1 MGLTKS
7 HQGHWALYRGSLE
20 RNEPQMRKRRHL
32 LSWASWG
39 RGGELTFPVHLWY
52 TFHSYFFLLPFY
64 FLFSDPN
71 RSCKTREKDFLGG
84 PVVKT
89 PHFQCSGVR
98 VWPLVRELRSHMLC
112 GTAKQL
118 KNKTTEGGTW
128 GLLVCK
134 THHMQSPCWNF
145 VQLWTSSLVWN
156 FQ

>member
-1 MGLTKS
+1 MSPQWGSQRAIKGTGS
-7 HQGHWALYRGSLE
+7 CTGVAWRGMSPRWGKGGICSLG
-20 RNEPQMRKRRHL
+20 Q
-32 LSWASWG
+32 SWG
-39 RGGELTFPVHLWY
+39 RGGELTFPVHLWC

-64 FLFSDPN
+64 FW
-71 RSCKTREKDFLGG
+71 EKDFLGG
-84 PVVKT
+84 PMVKT

-98 VWPLVRELRSHMLC
+98 VWPLVRELRSHILC
-112 GTAKQL
+112 GTAKLL
-118 KNKTTEGGTW
+118 KNKTTEGGIR